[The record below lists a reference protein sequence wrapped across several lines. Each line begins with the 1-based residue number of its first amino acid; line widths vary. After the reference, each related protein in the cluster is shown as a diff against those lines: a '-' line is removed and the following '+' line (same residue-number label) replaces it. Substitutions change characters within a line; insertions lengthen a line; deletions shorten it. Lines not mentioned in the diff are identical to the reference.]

1 MKSVKKTIEA
11 LCQPAYLYFIISV
24 ISMMIMM
31 IQNLVEGQNILC
43 LGEYKCE
50 TQSAPLVFVGQ
61 AVYILIWTKV
71 LDMLCKKGLG
81 SVSWF
86 IVLFPYILMFIILG
100 LFMLNVGVKPRQSV
114 SGMIVNGELAG
125 SAV

>member
-1 MKSVKKTIEA
+1 
-11 LCQPAYLYFIISV
+11 
-24 ISMMIMM
+24 
-31 IQNLVEGQNILC
+31 
-43 LGEYKCE
+43 
-50 TQSAPLVFVGQ
+50 
-61 AVYILIWTKV
+61 
-71 LDMLCKKGLG
+71 MLCKKGLG

-114 SGMIVNGELAG
+114 NAMIVNGDLAG

>member
-1 MKSVKKTIEA
+1 MKSVKKTIQS

-31 IQNLVEGQNILC
+31 IQNLVEGHNILC

-50 TQSAPLVFVGQ
+50 TESAPLVFVGQ
-61 AVYILIWTKV
+61 ALYILIWTKV
-71 LDMLCKKGLG
+71 LDMLCNKGLG
-81 SVSWF
+81 SISWF

-100 LFMLNVGVKPRQSV
+100 LFMLNVGVKSRQSV
-114 SGMIVNGELAG
+114 SGMIVSGELAG

>member
-1 MKSVKKTIEA
+1 MKSIKKTIET
-11 LCQPAYLYFIISV
+11 LCQPAYLYFVISI

-31 IQNLVEGQNILC
+31 IQNLVEGANILC

-50 TQSAPLVFVGQ
+50 TSSVPLVFVGQ
-61 AVYILIWTKV
+61 ALYILIWTKV
-71 LDMLCKKGLG
+71 LDMLCNKGLG

-100 LFMLNVGVKPRQSV
+100 LFMLNVGVKPRKSV
-114 SGMIVNGELAG
+114 SGMIVSGDLAG
-125 SAV
+125 SAL

>member
-1 MKSVKKTIEA
+1 MKSLKKTVEA

-24 ISMMIMM
+24 ISMLIMM
-31 IQNLVEGQNILC
+31 IQNLVEGHNILC

-50 TQSAPLVFVGQ
+50 TESAPLVFVGQ
-61 AVYILIWTKV
+61 ALYILIWTKV

-114 SGMIVNGELAG
+114 NAMIVNGDLAG

>member
-1 MKSVKKTIEA
+1 MKSVKKTIQS

-50 TQSAPLVFVGQ
+50 TESAPLVFVGQ
-61 AVYILIWTKV
+61 ALYILIWTKV
-71 LDMLCKKGLG
+71 LDMLCNKGLG

-100 LFMLNVGVKPRQSV
+100 LFMLNMGVKPRQSV
-114 SGMIVNGELAG
+114 NGMIVNGELAG

>member
-61 AVYILIWTKV
+61 ALYIHIWTKV

-81 SVSWF
+81 SVS
-86 IVLFPYILMFIILG
+86 Y
-100 LFMLNVGVKPRQSV
+100 KPIRDD
-114 SGMIVNGELAG
+114 
-125 SAV
+125 

>member
-1 MKSVKKTIEA
+1 MKSVKKTLEA
-11 LCQPAYLYFIISV
+11 LCQPAYLYFVISV
-24 ISMMIMM
+24 ISMIIMM

-50 TQSAPLVFVGQ
+50 TSSAPLVFIGQ
-61 AVYILIWTKV
+61 SVYILIWTKV

-81 SVSWF
+81 NVSWF

-114 SGMIVNGELAG
+114 SGMVVSGELAG

>member
-1 MKSVKKTIEA
+1 MKSVKKTIQS

-50 TQSAPLVFVGQ
+50 TNNVVGVFFVQSM
-61 AVYILIWTKV
+61 YILLWTKI
-71 LDMLCKKGLG
+71 LDMLCKRGMG
-81 SVSWF
+81 TISWF
-86 IVLFPYILMFIILG
+86 LVLFPYILMFIFIG
-100 LFMLNVGVKPRQSV
+100 LFMLNLNNVQAPSNTNRVVGF
-114 SGMIVNGELAG
+114 SGRF
-125 SAV
+125 

>member
-1 MKSVKKTIEA
+1 M
-11 LCQPAYLYFIISV
+11 L
-24 ISMMIMM
+24 IMM

-50 TQSAPLVFVGQ
+50 TESAPLVFVGQ
-61 AVYILIWTKV
+61 ALYILIWTKV

-114 SGMIVNGELAG
+114 NAMIVNGDLAG